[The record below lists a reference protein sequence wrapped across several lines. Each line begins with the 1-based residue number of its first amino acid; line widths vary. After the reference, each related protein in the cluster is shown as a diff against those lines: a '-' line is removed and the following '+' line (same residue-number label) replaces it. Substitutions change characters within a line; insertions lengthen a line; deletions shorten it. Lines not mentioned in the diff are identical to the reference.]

1 MYRRR
6 SGIALSNTYP
16 AKSKLAAPATF
27 VIVDNARITR
37 PSFKMTCRLDVFPGR
52 QDAKN
57 RKINKIEALSL
68 LLLVEWAFLGRC
80 RRASRPPV

>member
-1 MYRRR
+1 MLILMYRRR

-37 PSFKMTCRLDVFPGR
+37 PSLHND
-52 QDAKN
+52 
-57 RKINKIEALSL
+57 LSL
-68 LLLVEWAFLGRC
+68 GCPSRA
-80 RRASRPPV
+80 RRRQKPQN